1 MPTVLQFR
9 RGSTASVSSYAGSVG
24 EIVVNTDTYVPVV
37 QNAVAGG
44 VPLQRAQ
51 STVRVD
57 FGVNP
62 TTVVYGTISDSR
74 VTTNSTLTTAV
85 SMYPSSSNATANGYL
100 TTSFGG
106 DELEFDTFLCSA
118 YTSANGTI
126 TYQITATPGPVAN
139 TRIFN
144 YILS

>member
-1 MPTVLQFR
+1 MPTVLQLR
-9 RGSTASVSSYAGSVG
+9 RGNTASVSAFAGSAG
-24 EIVVNTDTYVPVV
+24 EVVINTDTYVPVV
-37 QNAVAGG
+37 QNGVAGG

-57 FGVNP
+57 FGATP
-62 TTVVYGTISDSR
+62 TTVAYGTISDAR
-74 VTTNSTLTTAV
+74 ATTNSTLSTVV
-85 SMYPSSSNATANGYL
+85 SMYASSENSTANGYL
-100 TTSFGG
+100 TTAYYG

-118 YTSANGTI
+118 YVSANGTI
-126 TYQITATPGPVAN
+126 NYQIMATPGPVAN